1 MFLFSFNRGDIE
13 KVLFF
18 DAKYQR
24 EKFLFFPERDHKKDG
39 FLFLSSGK
47 VLEKKVLFFS
57 DKTLKKKFLFF
68 RVTSKINILFLSSR
82 TSPKRQIFVP
92 SPIGGEGKL

>member
-1 MFLFSFNRGDIE
+1 MKKYCFLTQNIKERSFC
-13 KVLFF
+13 
-18 DAKYQR
+18 
-24 EKFLFFPERDHKKDG
+24 FFPERDHKKDG

-47 VLEKKVLFFS
+47 VLEKKVLFFFGQ
-57 DKTLKKKFLFF
+57 DFKKKFLFF

-92 SPIGGEGKL
+92 SPIGGGEKL